1 MTSTPDEI
9 TSYFNA
15 PFKQMPEDVVIT
27 SLSLGFYCKT
37 KSEFEDLIT
46 KLRELEESSNGA
58 PIIAFPEG
66 EIPNGPAP
74 SATWSLAED
83 TVGEDLS
90 DWEII

>member
-1 MTSTPDEI
+1 MTTTPGEI

-15 PFKQMPEDVVIT
+15 PFKQMSEDVVIT

-66 EIPNGPAP
+66 EVPNGAAP
-74 SATWSLAED
+74 SVTWSLTDDVIDE
-83 TVGEDLS
+83 ELS
-90 DWEII
+90 DWELI